1 MMGSWERSHC
11 KLCRIKHLLLMD
23 WRCPL
28 LPKRD
33 STCWRKWS
41 RLHLQL
47 LLPKLKVKPGKTLKI
62 KNFET
67 GYFFPLCIW
76 QCTCRWPMTTLSNA
90 ILTSDLAVQSQAS
103 SKRSCSSWTLQQHQF
118 VGSGLHSWAPKCW
131 WKGIPHWSLHQYCSG
146 MLLPFLV
153 IVVLQA
159 RVLPST
165 HWLPN
170 LIHA

>member
-33 STCWRKWS
+33 SACWRKWS

-67 GYFFPLCIW
+67 GYFFFFPCVFGSALADDQWQHFLTLSWHQIW
-76 QCTCRWPMTTLSNA
+76 QSNPKQAPNVVALVERFNNTSLWVADCILERQNADERAFLIDLFINIAQVCFFHFLS
-90 ILTSDLAVQSQAS
+90 L
-103 SKRSCSSWTLQQHQF
+103 
-118 VGSGLHSWAPKCW
+118 
-131 WKGIPHWSLHQYCSG
+131 
-146 MLLPFLV
+146 
-153 IVVLQA
+153 
-159 RVLPST
+159 
-165 HWLPN
+165 
-170 LIHA
+170 